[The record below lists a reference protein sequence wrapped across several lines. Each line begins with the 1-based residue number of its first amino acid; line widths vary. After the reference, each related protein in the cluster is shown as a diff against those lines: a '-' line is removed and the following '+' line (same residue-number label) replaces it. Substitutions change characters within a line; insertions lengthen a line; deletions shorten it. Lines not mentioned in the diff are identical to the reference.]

1 MFDFSTAIEKLGP
14 THSYAIAP
22 VQPELRER
30 HPEMGFLFDEL
41 DEHRYQA
48 TQYNGTPEELHDAKQ
63 EAEEEAECL
72 SDTLD
77 EANSRAAQLR
87 DMALILCRMS
97 KIEQRDINQ
106 LAEKADELH
115 AYIEKR
121 AAA

>member
-1 MFDFSTAIEKLGP
+1 MFDFAIAIEKLGP
-14 THSYAIAP
+14 TPSYSI
-22 VQPELRER
+22 VPELRER
-30 HPEMGFLFDEL
+30 HPDLGFLFDEL

-48 TQYNGTPEELHDAKQ
+48 DQYDGTPKELHEAK
-63 EAEEEAECL
+63 EFAEEEIEL
-72 SDTLD
+72 VNSTLD
-77 EANSRAAQLR
+77 EVNSRAAQLR

-97 KIEQRDINQ
+97 KIEERDMHQ